1 MKLKNKLV
9 EMKRILSIIAFILL
23 VAPAANAQLLWKITG
38 KGVEKPSYILGSH
51 HAVPFNYCDSI
62 PGLMKAFEEVD
73 FVIGEFDMVKMGE
86 MTLEQMQ
93 NMQKMMM
100 MPADT
105 MLLSLFSKEEK
116 ELLDAY
122 LKETIGAQL
131 EMFSAMKPM
140 TIMVTVQNKILM
152 DIIPDIA
159 SMTGMDKY
167 MQTLAVSKG
176 KKVGGLETMEYQ
188 MNLLYGNSLEEQADA
203 LLEMAQNSNSKELMI
218 ELTAAYKSQDLDALW
233 SVFKDQMTRYEY
245 DALVSERNKNWKKQI
260 VELLPVQSSLF
271 VVGSGHLPGEKGM
284 IKLLKK
290 AGYKVK
296 PVKK

>member
-1 MKLKNKLV
+1 
-9 EMKRILSIIAFILL
+9 MKRILSIIAFVLL
-23 VAPAANAQLLWKITG
+23 VVPSVNAQLLWKISG
-38 KGVEKPSYILGSH
+38 RGIEKPSYILGTH
-51 HAVPFNYCDSI
+51 HAVPFTYCDSI

-86 MTLEQMQ
+86 MTPAQMQ

-105 MLLSLFSKEEK
+105 TLLSLFSKEEK

-131 EMFSAMKPM
+131 EMFSSMKPM

-167 MQTLAVSKG
+167 MQTLAASKG
-176 KKVGGLETMEYQ
+176 KSVGGLETMEYQ

-203 LLEMAQNSNSKELMI
+203 LLEMAQNGNSKELMA
-218 ELTAAYKSQDLDALW
+218 ELTVAYKTQNLDALW

-245 DALVSERNKNWKKQI
+245 DALVSERNKNWEKQI